1 MINLNGVEFPERY
14 EKPAAGGRV
23 GLRAF
28 FYNDGQVVDPFDI
41 SAVSVFAYDDYASRS
56 LFSTPGNLVDVEPLM
71 QFGFNETETYPQNAA
86 AYTATWAGG
95 EDYDQASGI
104 FKLAT
109 GDFIAPLRL
118 DVGLSGAWET
128 TELAA
133 DSVSAA
139 TTYIDVWTVKL
150 LEGSNYQSFIH
161 KWSLYEDTFF
171 SITQPLL
178 VKTSAKLSNKHLRY
192 GEVIDLTFP
201 VEVTIENKN
210 IDESILNILKSTLI
224 TNPKVKI
231 VKMNDDP
238 ALDGG
243 TNGWVV
249 LAFTDEQTINVTA
262 DGTIIYTWD
271 TTTIPSSNTFGSA
284 PGTYAIQVRYEVNTE
299 TIISPRF
306 YVTVN

>member
-1 MINLNGVEFPERY
+1 MINLNGVEFPERH
-14 EKPAAGGRV
+14 EKPAVGGRV

-41 SAVSVFAYDDYASRS
+41 SAVSVFAYTEYASRS
-56 LFSTPGNLVDVEPLM
+56 LFTTPGNLVDVEPLM

-86 AYTATWAGG
+86 AYTSTWGGG

-109 GDFIAPLRL
+109 GDFLAPLRL

-161 KWSLYEDTFF
+161 RWNLYQDSFF
-171 SITQPLL
+171 SITEPLL
-178 VKTSAKLSNKHLRY
+178 VKTSTKLSNKHLRW

-201 VEVTIENKN
+201 VEVTIENKS
-210 IDESILNILKSTLI
+210 IDESILNVLKSTLI
-224 TNPKVKI
+224 NNPKIKI
-231 VKMNDDP
+231 VKVNDNP
-238 ALDGG
+238 TLDGPF
-243 TNGWVV
+243 VV
-249 LAFTDEQTINVTA
+249 EDFTTTGQVVNVTS
-262 DGTIIYTWD
+262 DGTILYTWD
-271 TTTIPSSNTFGSA
+271 TNNIPTSNTFGTA
-284 PGTYAIQVRYEVNTE
+284 KGTYAVQVRYEVNTE